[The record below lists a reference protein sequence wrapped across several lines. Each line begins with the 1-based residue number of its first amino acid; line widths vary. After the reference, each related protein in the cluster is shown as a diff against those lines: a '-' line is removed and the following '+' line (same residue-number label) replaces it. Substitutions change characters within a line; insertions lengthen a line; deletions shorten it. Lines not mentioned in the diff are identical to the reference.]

1 MYGWVYENVAGN
13 ILRGVTLETPHLS
26 CDNFQDSEG
35 CAMPGLCS
43 TNPGPARGLSASA
56 HLSRRA
62 GLLGLHQLPGH
73 RGRKVVSWLVSLNN
87 DDLVAM
93 RNHFR
98 ILSNSDGGLEVVT

>member
-1 MYGWVYENVAGN
+1 
-13 ILRGVTLETPHLS
+13 
-26 CDNFQDSEG
+26 
-35 CAMPGLCS
+35 MPGLCS
-43 TNPGPARGLSASA
+43 TNPGPARGLSTSA

-62 GLLGLHQLPGH
+62 GLLGPHQLPGH
-73 RGRKVVSWLVSLNN
+73 RGRKEVSWLVSLNN